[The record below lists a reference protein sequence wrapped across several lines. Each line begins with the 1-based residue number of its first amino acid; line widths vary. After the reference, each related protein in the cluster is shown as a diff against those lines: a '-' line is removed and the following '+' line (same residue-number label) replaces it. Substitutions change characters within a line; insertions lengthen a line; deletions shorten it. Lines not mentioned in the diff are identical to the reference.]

1 MRDDRQRIS
10 TNQQVRKQKGL
21 DAALKRLWPNGDG
34 PANPAQPLPHA
45 VSALPGPDLAEAPTL
60 PHVETD
66 PALRLR
72 APRNS
77 CALAAASV
85 VLIGA
90 WLLTAVG
97 PSRARE
103 VGDPGP
109 TPAPLE
115 NLTVRGAIRIVDD
128 QGNVVALLG
137 SVPATSGAG
146 ETMAL
151 ELRSPG
157 GVDGSRDT
165 VRLESL
171 ASGAALSLK
180 TPDRHSSVTLV
191 SGEAGPYLLMAQGSQ
206 QRLIGTDSPDVLPAV
221 GAAPEERDLDLL
233 DRRAQALGEGLFAVD
248 LRVVGKA
255 LRGRILNTT
264 SVRHTGVE
272 VELALAEQRLTLS
285 VPVVSAANST
295 GFSVALPAE
304 LPDAMLR
311 SARVLRVSSTL
322 HYDAHQP
329 GSESA
334 QVR

>member
-1 MRDDRQRIS
+1 MRDHRKRQ
-10 TNQQVRKQKGL
+10 QKGL
-21 DAALKRLWPNGDG
+21 DAALKRLWPNGG
-34 PANPAQPLPHA
+34 APANPARPLPHVA
-45 VSALPGPDLAEAPTL
+45 SPPLERGLAEAPTRPL
-60 PHVETD
+60 VDTD
-66 PALRLR
+66 PALELR

-97 PSRARE
+97 ASRARE
-103 VGDPGP
+103 VGDAGGSIP
-109 TPAPLE
+109 PLE

-128 QGNVVALLG
+128 QGNLVAQIG
-137 SVPATSGAG
+137 SVPATSGEG
-146 ETMAL
+146 RTMAL

-157 GVDGSRDT
+157 GVDGSRET

-206 QRLIGTDSPDVLPAV
+206 QRLIGTESPEVLPAV
-221 GAAPEERDLDLL
+221 GTGREEQHALDLL

-248 LRVVGKA
+248 LRVAGQR

-272 VELALAEQRLTLS
+272 VELGLAEQRLTLA
-285 VPVVSAANST
+285 VPVISPANST
-295 GFSVALPAE
+295 GFAVALPAG

-311 SARVLRVSSTL
+311 GARVLGVNSTL

-334 QVR
+334 LTR

>member
-1 MRDDRQRIS
+1 MRDIRQR
-10 TNQQVRKQKGL
+10 QQKGL

-34 PANPAQPLPHA
+34 PANPARPLPA
-45 VSALPGPDLAEAPTL
+45 SPPPVCDPGAPTRPL
-60 PHVETD
+60 IESD

-77 CALAAASV
+77 CALAVASV
-85 VLIGA
+85 VLVGA

-97 PSRARE
+97 APDARE
-103 VGDPGP
+103 VGDAGAAI
-109 TPAPLE
+109 APFE
-115 NLTVRGAIRIVDD
+115 NLTVRGAIRIVDE
-128 QGNVVALLG
+128 QGNLVAQLG
-137 SVPATSGAG
+137 SIPASSGEG
-146 ETMAL
+146 QTMAL

-157 GVDGSRDT
+157 VDGSRET

-180 TPDRHSSVTLV
+180 TPDRRSSVTMV
-191 SGEAGPYLLMAQGSQ
+191 SGEAGAYLLMAQGSE
-206 QRLIGTDSPDVLPAV
+206 QRLIGTDGPEVLPAV
-221 GAAPEERDLDLL
+221 GTGPAAERELDLL

-248 LRVVGKA
+248 LRVTGGR

-264 SVRHTGVE
+264 SVRHSDVE
-272 VELALAEQRLTLS
+272 VELALAEQRLVLA
-285 VPVVSAANST
+285 VPVISPANST
-295 GFSVALPAE
+295 GFSASLPAE

-311 SARVLRVSSTL
+311 GARVASVRSTL

-334 QVR
+334 PTR